1 MNGKFPTGMKPCN
14 PIPFILLLAFS
25 AWSTVLAQGGNPR
38 FKIEADVIGGLSG
51 ESNSTRYSNFG
62 VNEPISGLSLKNL
75 PDIENFA
82 GFAGQIVALD
92 QDMDGLPDH
101 QEIAL
106 GTDKTKP
113 DTDGDGLT
121 DKEEVDSGTNPL
133 LADTDGDGYS
143 DMAEINANTNPLLSS
158 SSPNQAPTDLNTTA
172 PLTLA
177 ENQPVGTVVGEFNG
191 TDPDANSTLVYSL
204 ASGNGDHNNSLFS
217 LDTNGTLTS
226 QVVFDFESN
235 PSAYSL
241 LVGVKD
247 EYNASLEKSFT
258 VSLTNVNEFPY
269 DLNSTTA
276 LTLTENQPVGTVI
289 GNLSALDP
297 DANYSLSYSLISG
310 TGDMGNSFFT
320 MDGNGS
326 LSNNVMFDFENNAST
341 YSIRA
346 VVKDEFNASVEGIFT
361 ITLTDLFEDLDG
373 DGVADHL
380 DSDEDGDGFSD
391 AVEIA
396 YGSDPTDP
404 NSVANA
410 PPSDLNSSGPLA
422 LTENQP
428 IGSVIG
434 ILTAN
439 DPDVNAVLSYHLI
452 PGTGDE
458 NNSLFFLETNG
469 TLSSGVVFDFESNA
483 STYSIR
489 AVVKDEFNASME
501 GIFTITLTDLFED
514 LDGDGV
520 ADHLDSDEDGDGFSD
535 AVEIAYGSDPTDP
548 NSVANAPPSDL
559 NSSGPLALTEN
570 QPIGSVIG
578 ILTANDPDVN
588 AALSFHLIPG
598 TGDGNNSLFSLE
610 TNGTLSS
617 GVVFDYE
624 NNSSTYSIR
633 VEVRDQFNFGV
644 SKIFNVHLLNI
655 VEDLDGDSI
664 EDYFDHDDD
673 GDGFSDED
681 ELAYG
686 SDPRDANSLA
696 NAAPVFI
703 QNFST
708 SIPENE
714 PIGTIIGTLTAVD
727 PDTNQSIP
735 IQMQSSLPE
744 FTLDENQ
751 SIRTAQ
757 VFDYESNHTS
767 YTLSFTA
774 EDEFNT
780 TTHHT
785 ILIEITNVVED
796 MDNDG
801 FEDAF
806 DPDIDG
812 DGLNNAEEV
821 SRGTDPKNPDTDE
834 DGLLDGEEV
843 TLNTNPLKQDT
854 DEDGLTDKAEYE
866 IGTDP
871 LSQDTDSDGYKD
883 KEEVLAFTSPED
895 SNDYPGNSSTK
906 SPNEGPDGKIY
917 ELVTSSYTL
926 EEAKQLAQN
935 RGAELPFLSHQKSN
949 LNKFLIELLIR
960 SEVNSAWVLGNNN
973 SLPWYVRKYNLP
985 LIFKASKG
993 LWFDWGAPKI
1003 PVLLVREKSDL
1014 RVPGVFTI
1022 NPEFSNEGILA
1033 KGEIMD
1039 TGGETP
1045 YRVGF
1050 RISEKIMIQES
1061 DSTARTISAILSGDL
1076 FETQIERL
1084 TPGKTYYIRAFA
1096 ENYAGLQY
1104 GSVRRIKVEKTY
1116 TAPFDAQPLADNWY
1130 QSDWF
1135 GTFNHAN
1142 AEWIFHQELGWL
1154 YHGPVGQNGIWF
1166 WSEEMKWV
1174 WTRKDLWPYL
1184 WNQDEGGW
1192 LYYMGI
1198 IEAKRTFWN
1207 FSNTTVIQ
1215 W

>member
-1 MNGKFPTGMKPCN
+1 M
-14 PIPFILLLAFS
+14 LAFS
-25 AWSTVLAQGGNPR
+25 AWSSVLAQGGNQR

-51 ESNSTRYSNFG
+51 ESNSTRFSNFG

-158 SSPNQAPTDLNTTA
+158 SSPNQAPTDLNNTA

-177 ENQPVGTVVGEFNG
+177 ENQPVGTFVGEFNG
-191 TDPDANSTLVYSL
+191 TDPDVNSTLVYFL
-204 ASGNGDHNNSLFS
+204 APGNGDHNNSLFS

-235 PSAYSL
+235 ASAYSL

-247 EYNASLEKSFT
+247 EYNASLEKTFT

-276 LTLTENQPVGTVI
+276 LTLTENQPVGKVI

-297 DANYSLSYSLISG
+297 DANHSLSYSLISG
-310 TGDMGNSFFT
+310 SGDMGNSFFT
-320 MDGNGS
+320 MDGNGT
-326 LSNNVMFDFENNAST
+326 LSSNVMFDFENNAST
-341 YSIRA
+341 YSIRTM
-346 VVKDEFNASVEGIFT
+346 VKDEFNASLERIFT

-373 DGVADHL
+373 DGIADHL

-396 YGSDPTDP
+396 YGSDPREA
-404 NSVANA
+404 NSLANA

-422 LTENQP
+422 LTVNQP
-428 IGSVIG
+428 VGSVIG

-439 DPDVNAVLSYHLI
+439 DPDVNAALSYHLI
-452 PGTGDE
+452 PGTGDG
-458 NNSLFFLETNG
+458 NNSLFSLETNG

-514 LDGDGV
+514 L
-520 ADHLDSDEDGDGFSD
+520 DGDGFSD

-686 SDPRDANSLA
+686 SDPRDPNSLA

-714 PIGTIIGTLTAVD
+714 PTGTIIGTLTAVD
-727 PDTNQSIP
+727 SDTNQSIP

-821 SRGTDPKNPDTDE
+821 SRGTDPK
-834 DGLLDGEEV
+834 
-843 TLNTNPLKQDT
+843 
-854 DEDGLTDKAEYE
+854 
-866 IGTDP
+866 
-871 LSQDTDSDGYKD
+871 
-883 KEEVLAFTSPED
+883 
-895 SNDYPGNSSTK
+895 K
-906 SPNEGPDGKIY
+906 SRY
-917 ELVTSSYTL
+917 
-926 EEAKQLAQN
+926 
-935 RGAELPFLSHQKSN
+935 
-949 LNKFLIELLIR
+949 
-960 SEVNSAWVLGNNN
+960 
-973 SLPWYVRKYNLP
+973 
-985 LIFKASKG
+985 
-993 LWFDWGAPKI
+993 
-1003 PVLLVREKSDL
+1003 
-1014 RVPGVFTI
+1014 
-1022 NPEFSNEGILA
+1022 
-1033 KGEIMD
+1033 
-1039 TGGETP
+1039 
-1045 YRVGF
+1045 
-1050 RISEKIMIQES
+1050 
-1061 DSTARTISAILSGDL
+1061 
-1076 FETQIERL
+1076 
-1084 TPGKTYYIRAFA
+1084 
-1096 ENYAGLQY
+1096 
-1104 GSVRRIKVEKTY
+1104 
-1116 TAPFDAQPLADNWY
+1116 
-1130 QSDWF
+1130 
-1135 GTFNHAN
+1135 
-1142 AEWIFHQELGWL
+1142 
-1154 YHGPVGQNGIWF
+1154 
-1166 WSEEMKWV
+1166 
-1174 WTRKDLWPYL
+1174 
-1184 WNQDEGGW
+1184 
-1192 LYYMGI
+1192 
-1198 IEAKRTFWN
+1198 
-1207 FSNTTVIQ
+1207 
-1215 W
+1215 